1 MTVLT
6 WVLVIFLVAAGLLG
20 LILPALP
27 GPLLL
32 FAGLLVAAWAE
43 DFAFV
48 GAGTLVGLGLM
59 ALLAFLVDFVA
70 GALGARRYG
79 ASPRAFIGATLGA
92 LIGIFFG
99 LPGLLF
105 GPFLGAVVG
114 ELSARPDLQAAGRA
128 GWGAMI
134 GLVLGTAA
142 KIALGFA
149 MIGVFLAVRFL

>member
-1 MTVLT
+1 MTVLI
-6 WVLVIFLVAAGLLG
+6 WMLAILLVTAGLAG
-20 LILPALP
+20 LVLPALP

-32 FAGLLVAAWAE
+32 FVGLLVAAWAE

-70 GALGARRYG
+70 GALGAKRYG

-105 GPFLGAVVG
+105 GPFLGAVLG
-114 ELSARPDLQAAGRA
+114 EFSARPDLQAAGRA

-134 GLVLGTAA
+134 GLALGTAA

-149 MIGVFLAVRFL
+149 MIGVFLVVRFL